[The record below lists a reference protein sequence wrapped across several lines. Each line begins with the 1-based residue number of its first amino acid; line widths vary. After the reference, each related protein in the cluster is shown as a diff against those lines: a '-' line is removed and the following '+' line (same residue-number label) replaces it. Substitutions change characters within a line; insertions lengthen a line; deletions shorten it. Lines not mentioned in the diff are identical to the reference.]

1 MHSSKN
7 LRIFALLIKRYIDMK
22 HSEQFRKD
30 MHFVM
35 KTAWTFVKKNN
46 MDLSSALRL
55 AWKNYHLKKKLS
67 SSFSVEFEFKKKDGS
82 VRHANGTM
90 MKEIVD
96 GKILGTGR
104 KIPED
109 NMLFYDNDEQGFR
122 SLKMIN
128 LISYK

>member
-1 MHSSKN
+1 
-7 LRIFALLIKRYIDMK
+7 MK

-30 MHFVM
+30 MQFVM

-109 NMLFYDNDEQGFR
+109 NMLFYDNDEHGFR

>member
-1 MHSSKN
+1 MHSSKI
-7 LRIFALLIKRYIDMK
+7 LLTFAVLIKRYTAMK

-30 MHFVM
+30 MRFIM

-55 AWKNYHLKKKLS
+55 AWKNYHLKKKLK
-67 SSFSVEFEFKKKDGS
+67 SSFSVEFDFKKNDGT

-90 MKEIVD
+90 MPEIID
-96 GKILGTGR
+96 GKFVGTGR

-109 NMLFYDNDEQGFR
+109 NMLFYDNDAQGFR